1 MNKRIIV
8 STIGKIIL
16 LEVLLMIPA
25 LLVFLLGQDYLTE
38 GIALSS
44 VQS

>member
-1 MNKRIIV
+1 V
-8 STIGKIIL
+8 FYL
-16 LEVLLMIPA
+16 IPS

-44 VQS
+44 VKA